1 MYRDY
6 MEVFFMELKMNYN
19 SFIKLKDFLKLINI
33 SAEINDYNIENEVIE
48 GTLSI
53 KGKYLKRDNLT
64 DEYFDQNIPFN
75 IAMNDAN
82 FEIED
87 IYCINLEYICIE
99 SRGVDVSFDIFV
111 DYESLDIR
119 NDEDLKNQNDEI
131 LDIESLKSIETQRI
145 DSLLENTLVYKE
157 DNLPTEEIIIRGLK
171 DESSKLKVCYY
182 KDDKE
187 LENICKNNSL
197 SFDELCKNNKK
208 FNFNNLKR
216 VIINE

>member
-1 MYRDY
+1 
-6 MEVFFMELKMNYN
+6 MELKMNYN

-197 SFDELCKNNKK
+197 SFDELCKNNQK

>member
-1 MYRDY
+1 
-6 MEVFFMELKMNYN
+6 MELKMNYN

-111 DYESLDIR
+111 DYENLDIK

-197 SFDELCKNNKK
+197 SFDELCKNNQK

>member
-1 MYRDY
+1 
-6 MEVFFMELKMNYN
+6 MELKMNYN